1 MTFESFDF
9 NWNNFQMG
17 EWNSTAQ
24 GSGEV
29 ISPVIPKFD
38 SLIESLSRKDFF
50 LWRVNGDSGYE
61 RFRS

>member
-1 MTFESFDF
+1 MAKQQTGGVTFESFDF

-38 SLIESLSRKDFF
+38 SLIESLSRKDSFS
-50 LWRVNGDSGYE
+50 LEGEW
-61 RFRS
+61 